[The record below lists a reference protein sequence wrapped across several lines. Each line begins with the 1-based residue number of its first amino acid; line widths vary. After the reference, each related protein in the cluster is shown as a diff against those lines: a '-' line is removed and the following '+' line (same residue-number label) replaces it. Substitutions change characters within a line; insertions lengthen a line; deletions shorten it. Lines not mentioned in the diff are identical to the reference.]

1 MKKLFCFIAL
11 ISIFGLAKA
20 QIYNMDVVNGQT
32 ISTCTGEFNDD
43 GSHAENC

>member
-20 QIYNMDVVNGQT
+20 QIYEMDQVNGQT
-32 ISTCTGEFNDD
+32 ISTCTGTFDDD
-43 GSHAENC
+43 GGHAEHC